1 MKRCLSLTMST
12 FTSASANQNTLSE
25 ITRRDIRRALIR
37 EGIGWSGELNDIEF
51 LNRLYDLSSL
61 PSTDSRFQHAEDDI
75 WQHRIN
81 NLDWEDN
88 WVFSDE
94 RLQLASGPD
103 EVFLQFLAEIAHP
116 VVCEDREKAKQIIA
130 LLNGILT
137 ADGWELVERS
147 TISGRSI
154 YGPRRLTSS
163 QHTFRSTKKLAQQ
176 VDADYVHRQ
185 INRMESA
192 IETDPDL
199 AIGTA
204 KELVE
209 TICQTILES
218 CGKPVTDR
226 PDLLPLARRTLDE
239 LKLVPTGIKD
249 EVKGAKSV
257 KAVLGNLSTLV
268 QGLAE
273 LRNLYGTGH
282 GKEGSAK
289 GLAARHARLAVGA
302 ATTLAIFLFDTHQ
315 DRKGGQ

>member
-1 MKRCLSLTMST
+1 MDDVAFLS
-12 FTSASANQNTLSE
+12 
-25 ITRRDIRRALIR
+25 
-37 EGIGWSGELNDIEF
+37 
-51 LNRLYDLSSL
+51 RLYDLSSL
-61 PSTDSRFQHAEDDI
+61 PSTDQRFDNAADDI

-81 NLDWEDN
+81 NLDWDDN
-88 WVFSDE
+88 WVFSDN
-94 RLQLASGPD
+94 RFQLADGPE

-116 VVCEDREKAKQIIA
+116 LVCEDRDKAKKIIA
-130 LLNGILT
+130 MLNGLLA

-163 QHTFRSTKKLAQQ
+163 QHAIRSTKKLAEK
-176 VDADYVHRQ
+176 VDADYLHRQ
-185 INRMESA
+185 VNRMESA
-192 IETDPDL
+192 VESDPDL

-209 TICQTILES
+209 TICHTILES

-226 PDLLPLARRTLDE
+226 PELLPLVRRALEE
-239 LKLVPTGIKD
+239 LKLVPDGVKD

-268 QGLAE
+268 QGIAE

-282 GKEGSAK
+282 GKGGSAK
-289 GLAARHARLAVGA
+289 GLTARHARLAVGA
-302 ATTLAIFLFDTHQ
+302 ATTLAVFVFDTHE
-315 DRKGGQ
+315 DRKHGQ

>member
-1 MKRCLSLTMST
+1 MST

>member
-1 MKRCLSLTMST
+1 MTT
-12 FTSASANQNTLSE
+12 THQNTITE

-37 EGIGWSGELNDIEF
+37 EGICWSGELDEVEF
-51 LNRLYDLSSL
+51 LNRLYDLGSM
-61 PSTDSRFQHAEDDI
+61 PSTDSRFENAEGDI

-81 NLDWEDN
+81 NLDWDDN
-88 WVFSDE
+88 WVFADD
-94 RLQLASGPD
+94 RLQLQNGPD
-103 EVFLQFLAEIAHP
+103 EIFLQFLAEIVHP
-116 VVCEDREKAKQIIA
+116 VVREDREQAKAIVA
-130 LLNGILT
+130 MLNMLL
-137 ADGWELVERS
+137 APDGWELAEKT

-163 QHTFRSTKKLAQQ
+163 RHAIRTARKVAQQ

-192 IETDPDL
+192 IDTDPDL

-204 KELVE
+204 KELIE
-209 TICQTILES
+209 TVCFTILES
-218 CGKPVTDR
+218 RGKPVTDR
-226 PDLLPLARRTLDE
+226 PDLLPLVRRALDE
-239 LKLVPTGIKD
+239 LKLVPDGIKD

-282 GKEGSAK
+282 GKGGSAK
-289 GLAARHARLAVGA
+289 GLTARHARLAVGA
-302 ATTLAIFLFDTHQ
+302 ATTLAVFLFDTHEE
-315 DRKGGQ
+315 RTVIS